1 MFNLIIIGGGHGGV
15 AMIQLFTG
23 VKDIKIAGLVDV
35 KEDAPAIILAKQK
48 RIPIYND
55 IVKALKMDG
64 INYVIDVTGSAKVA
78 EIILNAKPAEVSAID
93 SSTANLMCVLAKHIE
108 MQGET
113 LRQEVN
119 KLELAAESARNY
131 IGDVHEIISFIK
143 QVADRTNLL
152 GLNAAIEAARAG
164 NEGRGFAVVAGE
176 VRKLAEDSVGAVTRI
191 GGILSSVEGSMQSII
206 EGIEKTSA
214 IAHQKGE

>member
-1 MFNLIIIGGGHGGV
+1 MFNIIIIGGGHGGV

-23 VKDIKIAGLVDV
+23 IKDIKIAGLVDV

-48 RIPIYND
+48 RIPVYND
-55 IVKALKMDG
+55 IAKALKTEG
-64 INYVIDVTGSAKVA
+64 INYAIDVTGNAKVA
-78 EIILNAKPAEVSAID
+78 EIISNAKPDGVRVID
-93 SSTANLMCVLAKHIE
+93 PSTANLMYVLAEHIE
-108 MQGET
+108 MQAET

-191 GGILSSVEGSMQSII
+191 GGILSSVECSMQSII
-206 EGIEKTSA
+206 EGIDKTSA
-214 IAHQKGE
+214 IAHQKKE

>member
-1 MFNLIIIGGGHGGV
+1 VLNLIIIGGGYGGV

-48 RIPIYND
+48 RIPIFND

-64 INYVIDVTGSAKVA
+64 INYVIDVTGNAKVA
-78 EIILNAKPAEVSAID
+78 EIISNAKPAEVSAID

-191 GGILSSVEGSMQSII
+191 GSILSSVES
-206 EGIEKTSA
+206 
-214 IAHQKGE
+214 